1 MDTQHKYTVEE
12 VLEIYNSLEVEEKE
26 LVKSEL
32 LVEESDFE
40 KMVKE
45 DLAKYDSTFKALS

>member
-1 MDTQHKYTVEE
+1 MNTQHKYTVRE

-45 DLAKYDSTFKALS
+45 DFAKYDSTFKVLS